1 MSFDFLWVMPGHRG
15 WGTEVADTLP
25 VVVAEVKE
33 SYLSLNKSIHNSVQ
47 HPCNY
52 VSQQAI
58 SDLSQLFSA
67 YKNYFRGY
75 ILKIY
80 SQSIHGGPDTLF
92 AKGEVSFFSI

>member
-1 MSFDFLWVMPGHRG
+1 MPRDRG

-25 VVVAEVKE
+25 VVAEVIE

-58 SDLSQLFSA
+58 SDLSQLFSV
-67 YKNYFRGY
+67 YKNYCRGC

-80 SQSIHGGPDTLF
+80 SQSIHGGSETLF

>member
-1 MSFDFLWVMPGHRG
+1 MPRDRG

-25 VVVAEVKE
+25 VVAEVIE

-58 SDLSQLFSA
+58 SDLSQLFSV
-67 YKNYFRGY
+67 YKNYCRGY

-80 SQSIHGGPDTLF
+80 SQSIHGGSETLF